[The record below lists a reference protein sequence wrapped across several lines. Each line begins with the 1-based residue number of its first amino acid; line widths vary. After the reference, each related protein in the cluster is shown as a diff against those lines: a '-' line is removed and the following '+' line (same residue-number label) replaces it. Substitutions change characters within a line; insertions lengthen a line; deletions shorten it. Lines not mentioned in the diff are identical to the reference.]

1 MQWWCSG
8 TLHFAHMRRALTLSL
23 PTTVHCLQLRLL
35 GLPLVLRWHNPVA
48 QAVKSRLVSGAAA
61 DPPPDGHGAILAKQ
75 LQDQLPQ
82 EVQEG
87 LLVACGLWKKRC
99 SLFHKILSHLLL
111 VFFYR
116 KNRFLPACGV
126 SMHSQCWCSDS
137 MHTCWTTTSF
147 SCWGPCSK
155 ISAKLHF
162 IVHKHVSPD
171 LYCTLLYCTVPVAGD
186 HVKDVLVHSPHLAVV
201 VLNHFRDEY
210 LSNKNVSINNKYQYF
225 FLTMQSFTSD
235 SLRFFWLTV
244 GTCTMYIFLCQS
256 SDNLFKSYLDLLPLC
271 LREPCSSRQLV
282 AGNVHR
288 LVILP
293 AD

>member
-1 MQWWCSG
+1 MLFLSLMQWWCSG
-8 TLHFAHMRRALTLSL
+8 TLHFAH
-23 PTTVHCLQLRLL
+23 
-35 GLPLVLRWHNPVA
+35 
-48 QAVKSRLVSGAAA
+48 KSRLVSGAAA

-75 LQDQLPQ
+75 LQDQLQQ

-235 SLRFFWLTV
+235 SLRFYRLTV